1 MYVRKYAKTA
11 KIKNIVDTFITRIE
25 SAHTFE
31 TTRQQISQNEEQKKA
46 IVERIDS
53 IEAKLKSGEEAKKFK
68 AQIEKTNYDKE
79 IADLA
84 NSVIAEAQNKITRHL
99 SDAKKKMTRQ
109 EAEDV
114 CRGFANLQIACKQRF
129 R

>member
-1 MYVRKYAKTA
+1 MNTESKSIK

-84 NSVIAEAQNKITRHL
+84 NSVIAEAQKKITRHL

-109 EAEDV
+109 EVSLWHLDE
-114 CRGFANLQIACKQRF
+114 RWLKRQLL
-129 R
+129 